1 MERINQ
7 KTTKQIKREN
17 KNWLLLVTVNDIETN
32 SLLSRLKPLEDY
44 SDILVAYSKNNTYF
58 IGRFGAYNVIHVQS
72 DMGAMNRDAV
82 MTTVDNAIKMW
93 NPRGII
99 MVGVAWGMNKGKQRI
114 GDVLISK
121 KILQYETAKISN
133 GSTIPRGAD
142 TEAGGV
148 LTNRFKSCM
157 DWEYLLED
165 GKVAKRYMGTV
176 LSGEKLLD
184 DKNYRDKLHSS
195 FPEAIGGEMEGAGLA
210 SVAMANNLYE
220 WIIVKGICDWGYD
233 KQSENKD
240 RYQKIAMESAI
251 SLCESVLCDDSVLE
265 EILKAENRKKNA
277 DNLML
282 RINAYKL
289 FFYRNSQK
297 ITIKELSKLSGIS
310 IGHISK
316 CEKINAEENEFSIRI
331 FRETT
336 VATIRSLEKA
346 LNLRKG
352 ELTADDDDLLAEKY
366 KNYYLKK
373 GYKLYEKVGISGLE
387 REYEEYLKGTNAKYK
402 VNNDNSLTLISH
414 GKKGSD
420 LYLSIDINL
429 VNEINTIIKEELVKA
444 KKHLNTQ
451 YLNDAFVIVGNP
463 KTSEVYS
470 LNGQR
475 YLNDNTF
482 TDISLNNINS
492 AFTMGSVVKGA
503 TISVGY
509 KYNLIEKGKKI
520 LDGCVKLKNK
530 TEKCSFK
537 ELGYLDDVSAL
548 KMSSNYYQFLI
559 AISLLGKKYTPN
571 MDLNASEKEF
581 NIYRDML
588 SSYGLGIITGIDLP
602 NEKPGLKGNIISD
615 DLLLNLAIGQYD
627 TYTPIELFNYINTLA
642 MKGKRISPSLV
653 NEIKNN
659 DFIIYKNKH
668 EVVDNVQIS
677 NDDFNQ
683 IHKGFY
689 EVMNNGTGLG
699 FMNKNLLPAGK
710 TGTSE
715 SFIDTDSD
723 GKIDTKTLTLTMAGF
738 FPYDDPK
745 ISLIVVCPNTSHNNG
760 KNKDYI
766 YYLTSKISRRIT
778 NIFNEQKN
786 SFN

>member
-1 MERINQ
+1 M
-7 KTTKQIKREN
+7 KKF
-17 KNWLLLVTVNDIETN
+17 LLLFKFTIIVFFIFISVYFIYNRK
-32 SLLSRLKPLEDY
+32 LLNRYYQERLIFKTKKLVSIDDGLRGNIYDKNGILLVGNKKVYNLTYHYNENE
-44 SDILVAYSKNNTYF
+44 DIL
-58 IGRFGAYNVIHVQS
+58 
-72 DMGAMNRDAV
+72 
-82 MTTVDNAIKMW
+82 
-93 NPRGII
+93 
-99 MVGVAWGMNKGKQRI
+99 
-114 GDVLISK
+114 
-121 KILQYETAKISN
+121 
-133 GSTIPRGAD
+133 
-142 TEAGGV
+142 
-148 LTNRFKSCM
+148 
-157 DWEYLLED
+157 
-165 GKVAKRYMGTV
+165 
-176 LSGEKLLD
+176 
-184 DKNYRDKLHSS
+184 
-195 FPEAIGGEMEGAGLA
+195 
-210 SVAMANNLYE
+210 
-220 WIIVKGICDWGYD
+220 
-233 KQSENKD
+233 
-240 RYQKIAMESAI
+240 
-251 SLCESVLCDDSVLE
+251 
-265 EILKAENRKKNA
+265 EILKFLYNNFNINKDEFLKKVNNSYKYEDIILK
-277 DNLML
+277 DNLDEKKISL
-282 RINAYKL
+282 VLNSGVKGL
-289 FFYRNSQK
+289 F
-297 ITIKELSKLSGIS
+297 IKE
-310 IGHISK
+310 
-316 CEKINAEENEFSIRI
+316 
-331 FRETT
+331 
-336 VATIRSLEKA
+336 SLERFYPYKDT
-346 LNLRKG
+346 LKNVLGSVGPIQK
-352 ELTADDDDLLAEKY
+352 EN

-559 AISLLGKKYTPN
+559 AISLLGKKYIPN

-715 SFIDTDSD
+715 SFIDTNND

-745 ISLIVVCPNTSHNNG
+745 VSLIVVCPNTSHNNG

>member
-1 MERINQ
+1 M
-7 KTTKQIKREN
+7 KKF
-17 KNWLLLVTVNDIETN
+17 LLLFKFTIIIFFIFISV
-32 SLLSRLKPLEDY
+32 
-44 SDILVAYSKNNTYF
+44 YF
-58 IGRFGAYNVIHVQS
+58 IYN
-72 DMGAMNRDAV
+72 R
-82 MTTVDNAIKMW
+82 
-93 NPRGII
+93 
-99 MVGVAWGMNKGKQRI
+99 
-114 GDVLISK
+114 
-121 KILQYETAKISN
+121 
-133 GSTIPRGAD
+133 
-142 TEAGGV
+142 
-148 LTNRFKSCM
+148 
-157 DWEYLLED
+157 
-165 GKVAKRYMGTV
+165 
-176 LSGEKLLD
+176 KLLNRYYQERLIFKTKKLVSID
-184 DKNYRDKLHSS
+184 DGLRGNIYDKNGILLVGNKKVYN
-195 FPEAIGGEMEGAGLA
+195 LA
-210 SVAMANNLYE
+210 YHYN
-220 WIIVKGICDWGYD
+220 
-233 KQSENKD
+233 ENED
-240 RYQKIAMESAI
+240 TF
-251 SLCESVLCDDSVLE
+251 
-265 EILKAENRKKNA
+265 EILKFLYNNFNINKDEFLKKVNNSYKYEDIILK
-277 DNLML
+277 DNLTENEVSL
-282 RINAYKL
+282 VLNSDVKGL
-289 FFYRNSQK
+289 F
-297 ITIKELSKLSGIS
+297 IKESFERFYPYKDTLKNVLGSVGFIQK
-310 IGHISK
+310 
-316 CEKINAEENEFSIRI
+316 EN
-331 FRETT
+331 
-336 VATIRSLEKA
+336 
-346 LNLRKG
+346 
-352 ELTADDDDLLAEKY
+352 

-715 SFIDTDSD
+715 SFIDTNND

>member
-1 MERINQ
+1 MKKFLLLYKFTVIIFFIFISIYFIYNRKMLNSYYQDRLVFKTQ
-7 KTTKQIKREN
+7 KIVSIDDGLRGNIYDKNGILLVGNKKVYNLAYHYNENEDTFEILEFIQNNFNISKDDFFKKVNNSYKYEDIILKDNLTEGEVSLVLNSDVKGLFIKESFDRFYPYKDTLKNVLGSVGPIQKEN
-17 KNWLLLVTVNDIETN
+17 K
-32 SLLSRLKPLEDY
+32 K
-44 SDILVAYSKNNTYF
+44 
-58 IGRFGAYNVIHVQS
+58 H
-72 DMGAMNRDAV
+72 
-82 MTTVDNAIKMW
+82 
-93 NPRGII
+93 
-99 MVGVAWGMNKGKQRI
+99 
-114 GDVLISK
+114 
-121 KILQYETAKISN
+121 
-133 GSTIPRGAD
+133 
-142 TEAGGV
+142 
-148 LTNRFKSCM
+148 
-157 DWEYLLED
+157 YL
-165 GKVAKRYMGTV
+165 R
-176 LSGEKLLD
+176 
-184 DKNYRDKLHSS
+184 
-195 FPEAIGGEMEGAGLA
+195 
-210 SVAMANNLYE
+210 
-220 WIIVKGICDWGYD
+220 
-233 KQSENKD
+233 
-240 RYQKIAMESAI
+240 
-251 SLCESVLCDDSVLE
+251 
-265 EILKAENRKKNA
+265 
-277 DNLML
+277 
-282 RINAYKL
+282 
-289 FFYRNSQK
+289 
-297 ITIKELSKLSGIS
+297 
-310 IGHISK
+310 
-316 CEKINAEENEFSIRI
+316 
-331 FRETT
+331 
-336 VATIRSLEKA
+336 
-346 LNLRKG
+346 
-352 ELTADDDDLLAEKY
+352 
-366 KNYYLKK
+366 K

-387 REYEEYLKGTNAKYK
+387 KEYEEYLKGTNAKYK
-402 VNNDNSLTLISH
+402 VNNDNSLTLVSE
-414 GKKGSD
+414 GKKGSN

-429 VNEINTIIKEELVKA
+429 VNEINKIIKEELVKA

-451 YLNDAFVIVGNP
+451 YLNDTFVIVGNP

-475 YLNDNTF
+475 YLNDETF

-537 ELGYLDDVSAL
+537 KLGYLDDVSAL

-571 MDLNASEKEF
+571 MDLNATEKEF

-627 TYTPIELFNYINTLA
+627 TDTPIELFNYINTLA
-642 MKGKRISPSLV
+642 IKGKRISPSLV
-653 NEIKNN
+653 HEIKNN

-668 EVVDNVQIS
+668 EVVDNVKIS

-699 FMNKNLLPAGK
+699 FMNRKLFPAGK

-715 SFIDTDSD
+715 SFIDTNND

-778 NIFNEQKN
+778 GIFNEQ
-786 SFN
+786 

>member
-1 MERINQ
+1 MKKFLLLYKFTVIIFFIFISIYFIYNRKMLNSYYQDRLVFKTQ
-7 KTTKQIKREN
+7 KIVSIDDGLRGNIYDKNGILLVGNKKVYNLAYHYNENEDILEILEFIQNNFNISEDDFFKKVNNSYKYEDIILKNNLTENEVSLVLNSDVKGLFIKESFDRFYPYNDTLKNVLGSVGPIQKEN
-17 KNWLLLVTVNDIETN
+17 K
-32 SLLSRLKPLEDY
+32 K
-44 SDILVAYSKNNTYF
+44 
-58 IGRFGAYNVIHVQS
+58 H
-72 DMGAMNRDAV
+72 
-82 MTTVDNAIKMW
+82 
-93 NPRGII
+93 
-99 MVGVAWGMNKGKQRI
+99 
-114 GDVLISK
+114 
-121 KILQYETAKISN
+121 
-133 GSTIPRGAD
+133 
-142 TEAGGV
+142 
-148 LTNRFKSCM
+148 
-157 DWEYLLED
+157 
-165 GKVAKRYMGTV
+165 
-176 LSGEKLLD
+176 
-184 DKNYRDKLHSS
+184 
-195 FPEAIGGEMEGAGLA
+195 
-210 SVAMANNLYE
+210 
-220 WIIVKGICDWGYD
+220 
-233 KQSENKD
+233 
-240 RYQKIAMESAI
+240 
-251 SLCESVLCDDSVLE
+251 
-265 EILKAENRKKNA
+265 
-277 DNLML
+277 
-282 RINAYKL
+282 
-289 FFYRNSQK
+289 
-297 ITIKELSKLSGIS
+297 
-310 IGHISK
+310 
-316 CEKINAEENEFSIRI
+316 
-331 FRETT
+331 
-336 VATIRSLEKA
+336 
-346 LNLRKG
+346 
-352 ELTADDDDLLAEKY
+352 
-366 KNYYLKK
+366 YLKK

-387 REYEEYLKGTNAKYK
+387 KEYEEYLKGTNAKYK
-402 VNNDNSLTLISH
+402 VNNDNSLTLVSE

-429 VNEINTIIKEELVKA
+429 VNEINKIIKEELVKA

-451 YLNDAFVIVGNP
+451 YLNDTYVIVGNP

-475 YLNDNTF
+475 YLNDETF

-537 ELGYLDDVSAL
+537 KLGYLDDVSAL

-559 AISLLGKKYTPN
+559 AISLLGKKYSPN
-571 MDLNASEKEF
+571 MDLNATEKEF

-699 FMNKNLLPAGK
+699 FMNRKLSPAGK

-715 SFIDTDSD
+715 SFIDTNND

-745 ISLIVVCPNTSHNNG
+745 VSLIVVCPNTSHNNG

>member
-1 MERINQ
+1 M
-7 KTTKQIKREN
+7 KKF
-17 KNWLLLVTVNDIETN
+17 LLLFKFTIIIFFIFISVYFIYNRKMLNSYYQDRLVFKTQKIVSIDDGLRGNIYDKNGILLVGNKKVYNLTYHYNENEDTFEILEFIQNNFNISEDDFFKKVNNSYKYEDI
-32 SLLSRLKPLEDY
+32 
-44 SDILVAYSKNNTYF
+44 ILKNNLTE
-58 IGRFGAYNVIHVQS
+58 NEVSLVLNS
-72 DMGAMNRDAV
+72 D
-82 MTTVDNAIKMW
+82 
-93 NPRGII
+93 
-99 MVGVAWGMNKGKQRI
+99 
-114 GDVLISK
+114 
-121 KILQYETAKISN
+121 
-133 GSTIPRGAD
+133 
-142 TEAGGV
+142 
-148 LTNRFKSCM
+148 
-157 DWEYLLED
+157 
-165 GKVAKRYMGTV
+165 
-176 LSGEKLLD
+176 
-184 DKNYRDKLHSS
+184 
-195 FPEAIGGEMEGAGLA
+195 
-210 SVAMANNLYE
+210 
-220 WIIVKGICDWGYD
+220 VKG
-233 KQSENKD
+233 
-240 RYQKIAMESAI
+240 
-251 SLCESVLCDDSVLE
+251 
-265 EILKAENRKKNA
+265 
-277 DNLML
+277 
-282 RINAYKL
+282 L
-289 FFYRNSQK
+289 F
-297 ITIKELSKLSGIS
+297 IKESFERFYPYKDTLKNVLGSV
-310 IGHISK
+310 GHIQK
-316 CEKINAEENEFSIRI
+316 EN
-331 FRETT
+331 
-336 VATIRSLEKA
+336 
-346 LNLRKG
+346 
-352 ELTADDDDLLAEKY
+352 

-559 AISLLGKKYTPN
+559 AISLLGKKYIPN

-659 DFIIYKNKH
+659 NFIIYKNKH

-715 SFIDTDSD
+715 SFIDTDND

>member
-1 MERINQ
+1 M
-7 KTTKQIKREN
+7 KKF
-17 KNWLLLVTVNDIETN
+17 LLLFKFTIIIFFIFISV
-32 SLLSRLKPLEDY
+32 
-44 SDILVAYSKNNTYF
+44 YF
-58 IGRFGAYNVIHVQS
+58 IYN
-72 DMGAMNRDAV
+72 R
-82 MTTVDNAIKMW
+82 KML
-93 NPRGII
+93 NSYYQDRLVFKTQKIVSIDDGLRGNI
-99 MVGVAWGMNKGKQRI
+99 
-114 GDVLISK
+114 
-121 KILQYETAKISN
+121 Y
-133 GSTIPRGAD
+133 
-142 TEAGGV
+142 
-148 LTNRFKSCM
+148 
-157 DWEYLLED
+157 
-165 GKVAKRYMGTV
+165 
-176 LSGEKLLD
+176 
-184 DKNYRDKLHSS
+184 DKNGILLVGNKKVYN
-195 FPEAIGGEMEGAGLA
+195 LA
-210 SVAMANNLYE
+210 YHYNENEDTFEILEFIQNNFNISEDDFFKKVNNSYKYE
-220 WIIVKGICDWGYD
+220 DIILKDNLTENEVSLVLNSDVKG
-233 KQSENKD
+233 
-240 RYQKIAMESAI
+240 
-251 SLCESVLCDDSVLE
+251 
-265 EILKAENRKKNA
+265 
-277 DNLML
+277 
-282 RINAYKL
+282 L
-289 FFYRNSQK
+289 F
-297 ITIKELSKLSGIS
+297 IKESFERFYPYKDTLKNVLGSVGFIQK
-310 IGHISK
+310 
-316 CEKINAEENEFSIRI
+316 EN
-331 FRETT
+331 
-336 VATIRSLEKA
+336 
-346 LNLRKG
+346 
-352 ELTADDDDLLAEKY
+352 

-715 SFIDTDSD
+715 SFIDTDND

>member
-1 MERINQ
+1 M
-7 KTTKQIKREN
+7 KKF
-17 KNWLLLVTVNDIETN
+17 LLLFKFTVIIFFIFI
-32 SLLSRLKPLEDY
+32 S
-44 SDILVAYSKNNTYF
+44 VYF
-58 IGRFGAYNVIHVQS
+58 IYN
-72 DMGAMNRDAV
+72 R
-82 MTTVDNAIKMW
+82 KML
-93 NPRGII
+93 NSYYQDRLVFKTQKIVSMDDCLRGNI
-99 MVGVAWGMNKGKQRI
+99 
-114 GDVLISK
+114 
-121 KILQYETAKISN
+121 Y
-133 GSTIPRGAD
+133 
-142 TEAGGV
+142 
-148 LTNRFKSCM
+148 
-157 DWEYLLED
+157 
-165 GKVAKRYMGTV
+165 
-176 LSGEKLLD
+176 
-184 DKNYRDKLHSS
+184 DKNGILLVGNKKVYN
-195 FPEAIGGEMEGAGLA
+195 LA
-210 SVAMANNLYE
+210 YHYN
-220 WIIVKGICDWGYD
+220 
-233 KQSENKD
+233 ENED
-240 RYQKIAMESAI
+240 TF
-251 SLCESVLCDDSVLE
+251 
-265 EILKAENRKKNA
+265 EILKFIQNNFNINEDDFFKKVNNSYKYE
-277 DNLML
+277 DIFLKNNLTEGEVSL
-282 RINAYKL
+282 VLNSDVKGL
-289 FFYRNSQK
+289 F
-297 ITIKELSKLSGIS
+297 IKESFERFYPYNDTLKNVLGSVGPIQK
-310 IGHISK
+310 
-316 CEKINAEENEFSIRI
+316 EN
-331 FRETT
+331 
-336 VATIRSLEKA
+336 K
-346 LNLRKG
+346 K
-352 ELTADDDDLLAEKY
+352 
-366 KNYYLKK
+366 YYLKK

-387 REYEEYLKGTNAKYK
+387 KEYEEYLKGTNAKYK
-402 VNNDNSLTLISH
+402 VNNDNSLTLVSE

-444 KKHLNTQ
+444 KKHLNTE
-451 YLNDAFVIVGNP
+451 YLNDTYVIVGNP
-463 KTSEVYS
+463 KTSEIYS

-475 YLNDNTF
+475 YLNDETF

-559 AISLLGKKYTPN
+559 AISLLGKRYTPN

-588 SSYGLGIITGIDLP
+588 SSYGLGVITGIDLP
-602 NEKPGLKGNIISD
+602 NERPGLKGNIISD

-642 MKGKRISPSLV
+642 MKGSRISPSLV
-653 NEIKNN
+653 STIKNN
-659 DFIIYKNKH
+659 GVIIYKNNY
-668 EVVDNVQIS
+668 EVVDNVQIT

-699 FMNKNLLPAGK
+699 FMNRNLSPAGK

-715 SFIDTDSD
+715 SFIDTNND

-745 ISLIVVCPNTSHNNG
+745 VSLIVVCPNTSHNNG

-766 YYLTSKISRRIT
+766 YYLTSRISRRIT
-778 NIFNEQKN
+778 GIFNEHYEN
-786 SFN
+786 L

>member
-1 MERINQ
+1 M
-7 KTTKQIKREN
+7 KKF
-17 KNWLLLVTVNDIETN
+17 LLLFKFAIIIFFIFISVYFIYNRK
-32 SLLSRLKPLEDY
+32 LLNRYYQERLIFKTKKLVSIDDGLRGNIYDKNGILLVGNKKVYNLTYHYNENE
-44 SDILVAYSKNNTYF
+44 DIL
-58 IGRFGAYNVIHVQS
+58 
-72 DMGAMNRDAV
+72 
-82 MTTVDNAIKMW
+82 
-93 NPRGII
+93 
-99 MVGVAWGMNKGKQRI
+99 
-114 GDVLISK
+114 
-121 KILQYETAKISN
+121 
-133 GSTIPRGAD
+133 
-142 TEAGGV
+142 
-148 LTNRFKSCM
+148 
-157 DWEYLLED
+157 
-165 GKVAKRYMGTV
+165 
-176 LSGEKLLD
+176 
-184 DKNYRDKLHSS
+184 
-195 FPEAIGGEMEGAGLA
+195 
-210 SVAMANNLYE
+210 
-220 WIIVKGICDWGYD
+220 
-233 KQSENKD
+233 
-240 RYQKIAMESAI
+240 
-251 SLCESVLCDDSVLE
+251 
-265 EILKAENRKKNA
+265 EILKFLYNNFNINKDEFLKKVNNSYKYEDIILK
-277 DNLML
+277 DNLTEGEVSL
-282 RINAYKL
+282 VLNSDVKGL
-289 FFYRNSQK
+289 F
-297 ITIKELSKLSGIS
+297 IKESFERFYPYKDTLKNVLGSVGFIQK
-310 IGHISK
+310 
-316 CEKINAEENEFSIRI
+316 EN
-331 FRETT
+331 
-336 VATIRSLEKA
+336 
-346 LNLRKG
+346 
-352 ELTADDDDLLAEKY
+352 

-786 SFN
+786 SSN

>member
-1 MERINQ
+1 MKKFLLLYKFTVIIFFIFISIYFIYNRKMLNSYYQDRLVFKTQKIVSIDDGLRGNIYDKNGILLVGNKKVYNLAYHYNENEDTFEILEFIQNNFNISEDDFLKKVNNSYKYEDIILKNNLTEGEVSLVLNSDVKGLFIKERFDRFYPYNDTLKNVLGSVGPIQ
-7 KTTKQIKREN
+7 KEN
-17 KNWLLLVTVNDIETN
+17 K
-32 SLLSRLKPLEDY
+32 K
-44 SDILVAYSKNNTYF
+44 
-58 IGRFGAYNVIHVQS
+58 H
-72 DMGAMNRDAV
+72 
-82 MTTVDNAIKMW
+82 
-93 NPRGII
+93 
-99 MVGVAWGMNKGKQRI
+99 
-114 GDVLISK
+114 
-121 KILQYETAKISN
+121 
-133 GSTIPRGAD
+133 
-142 TEAGGV
+142 
-148 LTNRFKSCM
+148 
-157 DWEYLLED
+157 
-165 GKVAKRYMGTV
+165 
-176 LSGEKLLD
+176 
-184 DKNYRDKLHSS
+184 
-195 FPEAIGGEMEGAGLA
+195 
-210 SVAMANNLYE
+210 
-220 WIIVKGICDWGYD
+220 
-233 KQSENKD
+233 
-240 RYQKIAMESAI
+240 
-251 SLCESVLCDDSVLE
+251 
-265 EILKAENRKKNA
+265 
-277 DNLML
+277 
-282 RINAYKL
+282 
-289 FFYRNSQK
+289 
-297 ITIKELSKLSGIS
+297 
-310 IGHISK
+310 
-316 CEKINAEENEFSIRI
+316 
-331 FRETT
+331 
-336 VATIRSLEKA
+336 
-346 LNLRKG
+346 
-352 ELTADDDDLLAEKY
+352 
-366 KNYYLKK
+366 YLKK

-387 REYEEYLKGTNAKYK
+387 REYEEYLKGINAKYK
-402 VNNDNSLTLISH
+402 VNNDNSLTLVSE

-429 VNEINTIIKEELVKA
+429 VNEINKIIKEELVKA

-451 YLNDAFVIVGNP
+451 YLNDTYVIVGNP

-475 YLNDNTF
+475 YLNDETF

-537 ELGYLDDVSAL
+537 KLGYLDDVSAL

-659 DFIIYKNKH
+659 DFLIYKNKH

-699 FMNKNLLPAGK
+699 FMNRKLSPAGK

-715 SFIDTDSD
+715 SFIDTNND

-745 ISLIVVCPNTSHNNG
+745 VSLIVICPNTSHNNG

>member
-1 MERINQ
+1 M
-7 KTTKQIKREN
+7 KKF
-17 KNWLLLVTVNDIETN
+17 LLLFKFTIIIFFIFISVYFIYNRK
-32 SLLSRLKPLEDY
+32 LLNRYYQERLIFKTKKLVSIDDGLRGNIYDKNGILLVGNKKVYNLTYHYNENE
-44 SDILVAYSKNNTYF
+44 DIL
-58 IGRFGAYNVIHVQS
+58 
-72 DMGAMNRDAV
+72 
-82 MTTVDNAIKMW
+82 
-93 NPRGII
+93 
-99 MVGVAWGMNKGKQRI
+99 
-114 GDVLISK
+114 
-121 KILQYETAKISN
+121 
-133 GSTIPRGAD
+133 
-142 TEAGGV
+142 
-148 LTNRFKSCM
+148 
-157 DWEYLLED
+157 
-165 GKVAKRYMGTV
+165 
-176 LSGEKLLD
+176 
-184 DKNYRDKLHSS
+184 
-195 FPEAIGGEMEGAGLA
+195 
-210 SVAMANNLYE
+210 
-220 WIIVKGICDWGYD
+220 
-233 KQSENKD
+233 
-240 RYQKIAMESAI
+240 
-251 SLCESVLCDDSVLE
+251 
-265 EILKAENRKKNA
+265 EILKFLYNNFNINKDEFLKKVNNSYKYEDIILKNNLTENEVSLVLNSDVKG
-277 DNLML
+277 
-282 RINAYKL
+282 L
-289 FFYRNSQK
+289 F
-297 ITIKELSKLSGIS
+297 IKESFERFYPYKDTLKNVLGSVGFIQK
-310 IGHISK
+310 
-316 CEKINAEENEFSIRI
+316 EN
-331 FRETT
+331 
-336 VATIRSLEKA
+336 
-346 LNLRKG
+346 
-352 ELTADDDDLLAEKY
+352 

-559 AISLLGKKYTPN
+559 AISLLGKKYIPN

-715 SFIDTDSD
+715 SFIDTDND

>member
-1 MERINQ
+1 M
-7 KTTKQIKREN
+7 KKF
-17 KNWLLLVTVNDIETN
+17 LLLFKFTIIIFFIFISV
-32 SLLSRLKPLEDY
+32 
-44 SDILVAYSKNNTYF
+44 YF
-58 IGRFGAYNVIHVQS
+58 IYN
-72 DMGAMNRDAV
+72 R
-82 MTTVDNAIKMW
+82 
-93 NPRGII
+93 
-99 MVGVAWGMNKGKQRI
+99 
-114 GDVLISK
+114 
-121 KILQYETAKISN
+121 
-133 GSTIPRGAD
+133 
-142 TEAGGV
+142 
-148 LTNRFKSCM
+148 
-157 DWEYLLED
+157 
-165 GKVAKRYMGTV
+165 
-176 LSGEKLLD
+176 KLLNRYYQERLIFKTKKLVSID
-184 DKNYRDKLHSS
+184 DGLRGNIYDKNGILLVGNKKVYN
-195 FPEAIGGEMEGAGLA
+195 LA
-210 SVAMANNLYE
+210 YHYN
-220 WIIVKGICDWGYD
+220 
-233 KQSENKD
+233 ENED
-240 RYQKIAMESAI
+240 TF
-251 SLCESVLCDDSVLE
+251 
-265 EILKAENRKKNA
+265 EILKFLYNNFNINKDEFLKKVNNSYKYEDIILKNNLTENEVSLVLNSDVKG
-277 DNLML
+277 
-282 RINAYKL
+282 L
-289 FFYRNSQK
+289 F
-297 ITIKELSKLSGIS
+297 IKESFERFYPYKDTLKNVLGSVGFIQK
-310 IGHISK
+310 
-316 CEKINAEENEFSIRI
+316 EN
-331 FRETT
+331 
-336 VATIRSLEKA
+336 
-346 LNLRKG
+346 
-352 ELTADDDDLLAEKY
+352 

-559 AISLLGKKYTPN
+559 AISLLGKKYIPN

-659 DFIIYKNKH
+659 DFIIFKNKH

>member
-1 MERINQ
+1 MKKFLLLYKFTVIIFFIFISIYFIYNRKMLNSYYQDRLVFKTQ
-7 KTTKQIKREN
+7 KTVSIDDGLRGN
-17 KNWLLLVTVNDIETN
+17 IYDKNGILLVGNKKVYNLAYHYNEN
-32 SLLSRLKPLEDY
+32 E
-44 SDILVAYSKNNTYF
+44 DIL
-58 IGRFGAYNVIHVQS
+58 
-72 DMGAMNRDAV
+72 
-82 MTTVDNAIKMW
+82 
-93 NPRGII
+93 
-99 MVGVAWGMNKGKQRI
+99 
-114 GDVLISK
+114 
-121 KILQYETAKISN
+121 
-133 GSTIPRGAD
+133 
-142 TEAGGV
+142 
-148 LTNRFKSCM
+148 
-157 DWEYLLED
+157 
-165 GKVAKRYMGTV
+165 
-176 LSGEKLLD
+176 
-184 DKNYRDKLHSS
+184 
-195 FPEAIGGEMEGAGLA
+195 
-210 SVAMANNLYE
+210 
-220 WIIVKGICDWGYD
+220 
-233 KQSENKD
+233 
-240 RYQKIAMESAI
+240 
-251 SLCESVLCDDSVLE
+251 
-265 EILKAENRKKNA
+265 EILKFLYNNFNISEDVFLKKVNNSYKYEDIILKNNLTENEVSLVLNSDVKG
-277 DNLML
+277 
-282 RINAYKL
+282 L
-289 FFYRNSQK
+289 F
-297 ITIKELSKLSGIS
+297 IKESFDRFYPYNDTLKNVLGSVGPIQK
-310 IGHISK
+310 
-316 CEKINAEENEFSIRI
+316 EN
-331 FRETT
+331 
-336 VATIRSLEKA
+336 K
-346 LNLRKG
+346 KH
-352 ELTADDDDLLAEKY
+352 
-366 KNYYLKK
+366 YLKK

-387 REYEEYLKGTNAKYK
+387 KEYEEYLKGTNAKYK
-402 VNNDNSLTLISH
+402 VNNDNSLTLVSE
-414 GKKGSD
+414 GKKGSN

-429 VNEINTIIKEELVKA
+429 VNEINKIIKEELVKA

-451 YLNDAFVIVGNP
+451 YLNDTFVIVGNP

-475 YLNDNTF
+475 YLNDETF

-537 ELGYLDDVSAL
+537 KLGYLDDVSAL

-571 MDLNASEKEF
+571 MDLNATEKEF

-653 NEIKNN
+653 DEIKNN

-668 EVVDNVQIS
+668 EIVDNVQIS

-715 SFIDTDSD
+715 SFIDTDND

>member
-1 MERINQ
+1 MKKFLLLYKFTVIIFFIFISIYFIYNRKMLNSYYQDRLVFKTQ
-7 KTTKQIKREN
+7 KIVSIDDGLRGNIYDKNGILLVGNKKVYNLAYHYNENEDILEILEFIQNNFNISKDDFFKKVNNSYKYEDIILKNNLTENEVSLVLNSDVKGLFIKESFDRFYPYKDTLKNVLGSVGPIQKEN
-17 KNWLLLVTVNDIETN
+17 K
-32 SLLSRLKPLEDY
+32 K
-44 SDILVAYSKNNTYF
+44 
-58 IGRFGAYNVIHVQS
+58 H
-72 DMGAMNRDAV
+72 
-82 MTTVDNAIKMW
+82 
-93 NPRGII
+93 
-99 MVGVAWGMNKGKQRI
+99 
-114 GDVLISK
+114 
-121 KILQYETAKISN
+121 
-133 GSTIPRGAD
+133 
-142 TEAGGV
+142 
-148 LTNRFKSCM
+148 
-157 DWEYLLED
+157 
-165 GKVAKRYMGTV
+165 
-176 LSGEKLLD
+176 
-184 DKNYRDKLHSS
+184 
-195 FPEAIGGEMEGAGLA
+195 
-210 SVAMANNLYE
+210 
-220 WIIVKGICDWGYD
+220 
-233 KQSENKD
+233 
-240 RYQKIAMESAI
+240 
-251 SLCESVLCDDSVLE
+251 
-265 EILKAENRKKNA
+265 
-277 DNLML
+277 
-282 RINAYKL
+282 
-289 FFYRNSQK
+289 
-297 ITIKELSKLSGIS
+297 
-310 IGHISK
+310 
-316 CEKINAEENEFSIRI
+316 
-331 FRETT
+331 
-336 VATIRSLEKA
+336 
-346 LNLRKG
+346 
-352 ELTADDDDLLAEKY
+352 
-366 KNYYLKK
+366 YLKK

-387 REYEEYLKGTNAKYK
+387 KEYEEYLKGTNAKYK
-402 VNNDNSLTLISH
+402 VNNDNSLTLVSE
-414 GKKGSD
+414 GKKGSN

-429 VNEINTIIKEELVKA
+429 VNEINKIIKEELVKA

-451 YLNDAFVIVGNP
+451 YLNDTYVIVGNP

-475 YLNDNTF
+475 YLNDETF

-537 ELGYLDDVSAL
+537 KLGYLDDVSAL

-559 AISLLGKKYTPN
+559 AISLLGKKYSPN
-571 MDLNASEKEF
+571 MDLNATEKEF

-659 DFIIYKNKH
+659 DFLIYKNKH

-699 FMNKNLLPAGK
+699 FMNRKLSPAGK

-715 SFIDTDSD
+715 SFIDTNND

-745 ISLIVVCPNTSHNNG
+745 VSLIVICPNTSHNNG

>member
-1 MERINQ
+1 M
-7 KTTKQIKREN
+7 KKF
-17 KNWLLLVTVNDIETN
+17 LLLFKFTIIIFFIFISVYFIYNRKMLN
-32 SLLSRLKPLEDY
+32 SYYQDRLVFKTQKIVSIDDGLRGNIYDKNGILLVGNKKVYNLTYHYNENE
-44 SDILVAYSKNNTYF
+44 DIL
-58 IGRFGAYNVIHVQS
+58 
-72 DMGAMNRDAV
+72 
-82 MTTVDNAIKMW
+82 
-93 NPRGII
+93 
-99 MVGVAWGMNKGKQRI
+99 
-114 GDVLISK
+114 
-121 KILQYETAKISN
+121 
-133 GSTIPRGAD
+133 
-142 TEAGGV
+142 
-148 LTNRFKSCM
+148 
-157 DWEYLLED
+157 
-165 GKVAKRYMGTV
+165 
-176 LSGEKLLD
+176 
-184 DKNYRDKLHSS
+184 
-195 FPEAIGGEMEGAGLA
+195 
-210 SVAMANNLYE
+210 
-220 WIIVKGICDWGYD
+220 
-233 KQSENKD
+233 
-240 RYQKIAMESAI
+240 
-251 SLCESVLCDDSVLE
+251 
-265 EILKAENRKKNA
+265 EILKFLYNNFNINKDEFLKKVNNSYKYEDIILK
-277 DNLML
+277 DNLTENEVSL
-282 RINAYKL
+282 VLNSDVKGL
-289 FFYRNSQK
+289 F
-297 ITIKELSKLSGIS
+297 IKESFERFYPYKDTLKNVLGSVGFIQK
-310 IGHISK
+310 
-316 CEKINAEENEFSIRI
+316 EN
-331 FRETT
+331 
-336 VATIRSLEKA
+336 
-346 LNLRKG
+346 
-352 ELTADDDDLLAEKY
+352 

-559 AISLLGKKYTPN
+559 AISLLGKKYIPN

-659 DFIIYKNKH
+659 DFIIFKNKH

>member
-1 MERINQ
+1 M
-7 KTTKQIKREN
+7 KKF
-17 KNWLLLVTVNDIETN
+17 LLLFKFTVIIFFIFI
-32 SLLSRLKPLEDY
+32 S
-44 SDILVAYSKNNTYF
+44 VYF
-58 IGRFGAYNVIHVQS
+58 IYN
-72 DMGAMNRDAV
+72 R
-82 MTTVDNAIKMW
+82 KML
-93 NPRGII
+93 NSYYQDRL
-99 MVGVAWGMNKGKQRI
+99 VFKTQRI
-114 GDVLISK
+114 V
-121 KILQYETAKISN
+121 
-133 GSTIPRGAD
+133 STDDGLRG
-142 TEAGGV
+142 
-148 LTNRFKSCM
+148 NI
-157 DWEYLLED
+157 Y
-165 GKVAKRYMGTV
+165 
-176 LSGEKLLD
+176 
-184 DKNYRDKLHSS
+184 DKNGILLVGNKKVYN
-195 FPEAIGGEMEGAGLA
+195 LA
-210 SVAMANNLYE
+210 YHYN
-220 WIIVKGICDWGYD
+220 
-233 KQSENKD
+233 ENED
-240 RYQKIAMESAI
+240 TF
-251 SLCESVLCDDSVLE
+251 
-265 EILKAENRKKNA
+265 EILKFIQNNFNINEDDFLKKVNNSYKYE
-277 DNLML
+277 DIFLKNNLTEGEVSL
-282 RINAYKL
+282 VLNSDVKGL
-289 FFYRNSQK
+289 F
-297 ITIKELSKLSGIS
+297 IKESFERFYPYNDTLKNVLGSV
-310 IGHISK
+310 GHIQK
-316 CEKINAEENEFSIRI
+316 EN
-331 FRETT
+331 
-336 VATIRSLEKA
+336 K
-346 LNLRKG
+346 K
-352 ELTADDDDLLAEKY
+352 
-366 KNYYLKK
+366 YYLKK

-387 REYEEYLKGTNAKYK
+387 KEYEEYLKGTNAKYK
-402 VNNDNSLTLISH
+402 VNNDNSLTLVSE

-444 KKHLNTQ
+444 KKHLNTE
-451 YLNDAFVIVGNP
+451 YLNDTYVIVGNP
-463 KTSEVYS
+463 KTSEIYS

-475 YLNDNTF
+475 YLNDETF

-559 AISLLGKKYTPN
+559 AISLLGKRYTPN
-571 MDLNASEKEF
+571 MDLNATEKEF

-588 SSYGLGIITGIDLP
+588 SSYGLGVITGIDLP
-602 NEKPGLKGNIISD
+602 NERPGLKGNIISD
-615 DLLLNLAIGQYD
+615 DLLLNLSIGQYD

-642 MKGKRISPSLV
+642 MKGSRISPSLV
-653 NEIKNN
+653 STIKNN
-659 DFIIYKNKH
+659 GVIIYKNSY
-668 EVVDNVQIS
+668 EVVDNVQIT

-699 FMNKNLLPAGK
+699 FMNRNLSPAGK

-715 SFIDTDSD
+715 SFIDTNND

-745 ISLIVVCPNTSHNNG
+745 VSLIVVCPNTSHNNG

>member
-1 MERINQ
+1 M
-7 KTTKQIKREN
+7 KKF
-17 KNWLLLVTVNDIETN
+17 LLLIKFTVIIFFIFI
-32 SLLSRLKPLEDY
+32 S
-44 SDILVAYSKNNTYF
+44 VYF
-58 IGRFGAYNVIHVQS
+58 IYNRKMLNSYYQDRLVFKTKKLVSIDDGLRGNIYDKNGILLVGNKKVYNLAYHYNENEDTFEILEFIQ
-72 DMGAMNRDAV
+72 N
-82 MTTVDNAIKMW
+82 NF
-93 NPRGII
+93 N
-99 MVGVAWGMNKGKQRI
+99 
-114 GDVLISK
+114 ISK
-121 KILQYETAKISN
+121 GDFFKKVNNSYKYEDIILKDNLDEKEISL
-133 GSTIPRGAD
+133 
-142 TEAGGV
+142 V
-148 LTNRFKSCM
+148 LNS
-157 DWEYLLED
+157 D
-165 GKVAKRYMGTV
+165 
-176 LSGEKLLD
+176 
-184 DKNYRDKLHSS
+184 
-195 FPEAIGGEMEGAGLA
+195 
-210 SVAMANNLYE
+210 
-220 WIIVKGICDWGYD
+220 VKG
-233 KQSENKD
+233 
-240 RYQKIAMESAI
+240 
-251 SLCESVLCDDSVLE
+251 
-265 EILKAENRKKNA
+265 
-277 DNLML
+277 
-282 RINAYKL
+282 L
-289 FFYRNSQK
+289 F
-297 ITIKELSKLSGIS
+297 IKESFDRFYPYKDTLKNVLGSVGPIQK
-310 IGHISK
+310 
-316 CEKINAEENEFSIRI
+316 EN
-331 FRETT
+331 
-336 VATIRSLEKA
+336 
-346 LNLRKG
+346 
-352 ELTADDDDLLAEKY
+352 

-387 REYEEYLKGTNAKYK
+387 KEYEEYLNGTNAKYK
-402 VNNDNSLTLISH
+402 VNNDNSLTLVSE

-451 YLNDAFVIVGNP
+451 YLNDTYVIVGNP

-475 YLNDNTF
+475 YLNDETF

-537 ELGYLDDVSAL
+537 KLGYLDDVSAL

-559 AISLLGKKYTPN
+559 AISLFGKKYTPN
-571 MDLNASEKEF
+571 MDLNATEKEF
-581 NIYRDML
+581 NIYRDVL
-588 SSYGLGIITGIDLP
+588 SSYGLGVITGIDLP

-677 NDDFNQ
+677 NEDFNQ
-683 IHKGFY
+683 IHRGFY

-699 FMNKNLLPAGK
+699 FMNRNLLPAGK

-715 SFIDTDSD
+715 SFIDTNND

>member
-1 MERINQ
+1 M
-7 KTTKQIKREN
+7 KKF
-17 KNWLLLVTVNDIETN
+17 LLLFKFTIIIFFIFISV
-32 SLLSRLKPLEDY
+32 
-44 SDILVAYSKNNTYF
+44 YF
-58 IGRFGAYNVIHVQS
+58 IYNRKLL
-72 DMGAMNRDAV
+72 NRYYQERLIFKTKKLVSID
-82 MTTVDNAIKMW
+82 DGL
-93 NPRGII
+93 RGNIYDKNGI
-99 MVGVAWGMNKGKQRI
+99 LLVGNKKVYNLTYHYNENE
-114 GDVLISK
+114 DVL
-121 KILQYETAKISN
+121 
-133 GSTIPRGAD
+133 
-142 TEAGGV
+142 
-148 LTNRFKSCM
+148 
-157 DWEYLLED
+157 
-165 GKVAKRYMGTV
+165 
-176 LSGEKLLD
+176 
-184 DKNYRDKLHSS
+184 
-195 FPEAIGGEMEGAGLA
+195 
-210 SVAMANNLYE
+210 
-220 WIIVKGICDWGYD
+220 
-233 KQSENKD
+233 
-240 RYQKIAMESAI
+240 
-251 SLCESVLCDDSVLE
+251 
-265 EILKAENRKKNA
+265 EILKFLYNNFNINKDEFLKKVNNSYKYEDIILK
-277 DNLML
+277 DNLTENEVSL
-282 RINAYKL
+282 VLNSDVKGL
-289 FFYRNSQK
+289 F
-297 ITIKELSKLSGIS
+297 IKESFERFYPYKDTLKNVLGSVGFIQK
-310 IGHISK
+310 
-316 CEKINAEENEFSIRI
+316 EN
-331 FRETT
+331 
-336 VATIRSLEKA
+336 
-346 LNLRKG
+346 
-352 ELTADDDDLLAEKY
+352 

-559 AISLLGKKYTPN
+559 AISLLGKKYIPN

>member
-1 MERINQ
+1 M
-7 KTTKQIKREN
+7 KKF
-17 KNWLLLVTVNDIETN
+17 LLLFKFTVIIFFIFISVYFIYNRKMLN
-32 SLLSRLKPLEDY
+32 SYYQDRLIFKTKKLVSIDDGLRGNIYDKNGTLLVGNKKIYNLAYHYNENEDTPAILKF
-44 SDILVAYSKNNTYF
+44 IKNNFNINEDDFYKKVNNS
-58 IGRFGAYNVIHVQS
+58 YKYE
-72 DMGAMNRDAV
+72 D
-82 MTTVDNAIKMW
+82 
-93 NPRGII
+93 II
-99 MVGVAWGMNKGKQRI
+99 LK
-114 GDVLISK
+114 
-121 KILQYETAKISN
+121 
-133 GSTIPRGAD
+133 
-142 TEAGGV
+142 
-148 LTNRFKSCM
+148 
-157 DWEYLLED
+157 
-165 GKVAKRYMGTV
+165 
-176 LSGEKLLD
+176 
-184 DKNYRDKLHSS
+184 
-195 FPEAIGGEMEGAGLA
+195 
-210 SVAMANNLYE
+210 NNLNE
-220 WIIVKGICDWGYD
+220 EEISLVLNSDVKGIFINESFERYYPYNDTLKNVLGSVGHIQ
-233 KQSENKD
+233 KENK
-240 RYQKIAMESAI
+240 K
-251 SLCESVLCDDSVLE
+251 
-265 EILKAENRKKNA
+265 
-277 DNLML
+277 
-282 RINAYKL
+282 
-289 FFYRNSQK
+289 
-297 ITIKELSKLSGIS
+297 
-310 IGHISK
+310 
-316 CEKINAEENEFSIRI
+316 
-331 FRETT
+331 
-336 VATIRSLEKA
+336 
-346 LNLRKG
+346 
-352 ELTADDDDLLAEKY
+352 
-366 KNYYLKK
+366 YYLKK

-387 REYEEYLKGTNAKYK
+387 KEYEEYLKGTNAKYK
-402 VNNDNSLTLISH
+402 VNNDNSLTLVSE

-429 VNEINTIIKEELVKA
+429 VIEINTIIKEELIKA
-444 KKHLNTQ
+444 KKHLNTE
-451 YLNDAFVIVGNP
+451 YLNDTYVIVGNP

-475 YLNDNTF
+475 YLNDETF

-509 KYNLIEKGKKI
+509 KYNLIEKDKKI

-537 ELGYLDDVSAL
+537 KLGYLDDVSAL

-559 AISLLGKKYTPN
+559 AISLLGKKYIPN

-668 EVVDNVQIS
+668 EVVDNVQIL

-699 FMNKNLLPAGK
+699 FMNRNLSPAGK

-715 SFIDTDSD
+715 SFIDTNND

-778 NIFNEQKN
+778 NIFNEQ
-786 SFN
+786 

>member
-1 MERINQ
+1 M
-7 KTTKQIKREN
+7 KKF
-17 KNWLLLVTVNDIETN
+17 LLLFKFTIIIFFIFISV
-32 SLLSRLKPLEDY
+32 
-44 SDILVAYSKNNTYF
+44 YF
-58 IGRFGAYNVIHVQS
+58 IYN
-72 DMGAMNRDAV
+72 R
-82 MTTVDNAIKMW
+82 
-93 NPRGII
+93 
-99 MVGVAWGMNKGKQRI
+99 
-114 GDVLISK
+114 
-121 KILQYETAKISN
+121 
-133 GSTIPRGAD
+133 
-142 TEAGGV
+142 
-148 LTNRFKSCM
+148 
-157 DWEYLLED
+157 
-165 GKVAKRYMGTV
+165 
-176 LSGEKLLD
+176 KLLNRYYQERLIFKTKKLVSID
-184 DKNYRDKLHSS
+184 DGLRGNIYDKNGILLVGNKKVY
-195 FPEAIGGEMEGAGLA
+195 
-210 SVAMANNLYE
+210 NLTYH
-220 WIIVKGICDWGYD
+220 YN
-233 KQSENKD
+233 ENED
-240 RYQKIAMESAI
+240 TF
-251 SLCESVLCDDSVLE
+251 
-265 EILKAENRKKNA
+265 EILKFLYNNFNINKDEFLKKVNNSYKYEDIILKNNLTENEVSLVLNSDVKG
-277 DNLML
+277 
-282 RINAYKL
+282 L
-289 FFYRNSQK
+289 F
-297 ITIKELSKLSGIS
+297 IKESFERFYPYKDTLKNVLGSVGFIQK
-310 IGHISK
+310 
-316 CEKINAEENEFSIRI
+316 EN
-331 FRETT
+331 
-336 VATIRSLEKA
+336 
-346 LNLRKG
+346 
-352 ELTADDDDLLAEKY
+352 

-559 AISLLGKKYTPN
+559 AISLLGKKYIPN

>member
-1 MERINQ
+1 M
-7 KTTKQIKREN
+7 KKF
-17 KNWLLLVTVNDIETN
+17 LLLFKFTIIIFFIFISVYFIYNRK
-32 SLLSRLKPLEDY
+32 LLNRYYQERLIFKTQKLVSIDDGLRGNIYDKNGILLVGNKKVYNLAYHYNENE
-44 SDILVAYSKNNTYF
+44 DIL
-58 IGRFGAYNVIHVQS
+58 
-72 DMGAMNRDAV
+72 
-82 MTTVDNAIKMW
+82 
-93 NPRGII
+93 
-99 MVGVAWGMNKGKQRI
+99 
-114 GDVLISK
+114 
-121 KILQYETAKISN
+121 
-133 GSTIPRGAD
+133 
-142 TEAGGV
+142 
-148 LTNRFKSCM
+148 
-157 DWEYLLED
+157 
-165 GKVAKRYMGTV
+165 
-176 LSGEKLLD
+176 
-184 DKNYRDKLHSS
+184 
-195 FPEAIGGEMEGAGLA
+195 
-210 SVAMANNLYE
+210 
-220 WIIVKGICDWGYD
+220 
-233 KQSENKD
+233 
-240 RYQKIAMESAI
+240 
-251 SLCESVLCDDSVLE
+251 
-265 EILKAENRKKNA
+265 EILKFLYNNFNINKDEFLKKVNNSYKYEDIILKNNLTENEVSLVLNSDVKG
-277 DNLML
+277 
-282 RINAYKL
+282 L
-289 FFYRNSQK
+289 F
-297 ITIKELSKLSGIS
+297 IKESFERFYPYKDTLKNVLGSV
-310 IGHISK
+310 GHIQK
-316 CEKINAEENEFSIRI
+316 EN
-331 FRETT
+331 
-336 VATIRSLEKA
+336 
-346 LNLRKG
+346 
-352 ELTADDDDLLAEKY
+352 

-559 AISLLGKKYTPN
+559 AISLLGKKYIPN

-659 DFIIYKNKH
+659 NFIIYKNKH

>member
-1 MERINQ
+1 MKKFLLLYKFAVIIFFIFISIYFIYNRKMLNSYYQDRLVFKTQ
-7 KTTKQIKREN
+7 KIVSTDDGLRGNIYDKNGILLVGNKKVYNLAYHYN
-17 KNWLLLVTVNDIETN
+17 KNEDTFEI
-32 SLLSRLKPLEDY
+32 LEF
-44 SDILVAYSKNNTYF
+44 IQNNF
-58 IGRFGAYNVIHVQS
+58 N
-72 DMGAMNRDAV
+72 
-82 MTTVDNAIKMW
+82 
-93 NPRGII
+93 
-99 MVGVAWGMNKGKQRI
+99 
-114 GDVLISK
+114 ISK
-121 KILQYETAKISN
+121 EDFFKKVNNSYKYEDIILKDNLDEKEISL
-133 GSTIPRGAD
+133 
-142 TEAGGV
+142 V
-148 LTNRFKSCM
+148 LNS
-157 DWEYLLED
+157 D
-165 GKVAKRYMGTV
+165 
-176 LSGEKLLD
+176 
-184 DKNYRDKLHSS
+184 
-195 FPEAIGGEMEGAGLA
+195 
-210 SVAMANNLYE
+210 
-220 WIIVKGICDWGYD
+220 VKGI
-233 KQSENKD
+233 
-240 RYQKIAMESAI
+240 
-251 SLCESVLCDDSVLE
+251 
-265 EILKAENRKKNA
+265 
-277 DNLML
+277 
-282 RINAYKL
+282 
-289 FFYRNSQK
+289 F
-297 ITIKELSKLSGIS
+297 IKESFDRFYPYNDTLKNVLGSVGPIQK
-310 IGHISK
+310 
-316 CEKINAEENEFSIRI
+316 EN
-331 FRETT
+331 
-336 VATIRSLEKA
+336 
-346 LNLRKG
+346 
-352 ELTADDDDLLAEKY
+352 

-387 REYEEYLKGTNAKYK
+387 KEYEEYLKGTNAKYK
-402 VNNDNSLTLISH
+402 VNNDNSLTVVSE

-451 YLNDAFVIVGNP
+451 YLNDAYVIVGNP

-475 YLNDNTF
+475 YLNDETF

-537 ELGYLDDVSAL
+537 KLGYLDDVSAL

-571 MDLNASEKEF
+571 MDLNATEKEF

-642 MKGKRISPSLV
+642 MKGKRVSPSLV

-699 FMNKNLLPAGK
+699 FMNRNLSPAGK

-715 SFIDTDSD
+715 SFIDTNND

-778 NIFNEQKN
+778 GIFNEQKN

>member
-1 MERINQ
+1 M
-7 KTTKQIKREN
+7 KKF
-17 KNWLLLVTVNDIETN
+17 LLLYKFTVIIFLIFISIYFIYNRKMLNSYYQDRLIFKTKKLVSIDDGLRGNIYDKNGILLVGNKKVYNLAYHYNENEDTFEILEFIQNNFNISEDDFFKKVNNSYKYEDI
-32 SLLSRLKPLEDY
+32 
-44 SDILVAYSKNNTYF
+44 ILKNNLTE
-58 IGRFGAYNVIHVQS
+58 NEVSLVLNS
-72 DMGAMNRDAV
+72 D
-82 MTTVDNAIKMW
+82 
-93 NPRGII
+93 
-99 MVGVAWGMNKGKQRI
+99 
-114 GDVLISK
+114 
-121 KILQYETAKISN
+121 
-133 GSTIPRGAD
+133 
-142 TEAGGV
+142 
-148 LTNRFKSCM
+148 
-157 DWEYLLED
+157 
-165 GKVAKRYMGTV
+165 
-176 LSGEKLLD
+176 
-184 DKNYRDKLHSS
+184 
-195 FPEAIGGEMEGAGLA
+195 
-210 SVAMANNLYE
+210 
-220 WIIVKGICDWGYD
+220 VKG
-233 KQSENKD
+233 
-240 RYQKIAMESAI
+240 
-251 SLCESVLCDDSVLE
+251 
-265 EILKAENRKKNA
+265 
-277 DNLML
+277 
-282 RINAYKL
+282 L
-289 FFYRNSQK
+289 F
-297 ITIKELSKLSGIS
+297 IKESFERFYPYKDTLKNVLGSVGFIQK
-310 IGHISK
+310 
-316 CEKINAEENEFSIRI
+316 EN
-331 FRETT
+331 
-336 VATIRSLEKA
+336 
-346 LNLRKG
+346 
-352 ELTADDDDLLAEKY
+352 

-659 DFIIYKNKH
+659 DFIIFKNKH

>member
-1 MERINQ
+1 M
-7 KTTKQIKREN
+7 KKF
-17 KNWLLLVTVNDIETN
+17 LLLFKFTIIIFFIFISVYFIYNRKMLNSYYQDRLVFKTQKIVSIDDGLRGNIYDKNGILLVGNKKVYNLAYHYNENEDTFEILEFIQNNFNISEDDFFKKVNNSYKYEDI
-32 SLLSRLKPLEDY
+32 
-44 SDILVAYSKNNTYF
+44 ILKNNLTENEVSL
-58 IGRFGAYNVIHVQS
+58 ALNS
-72 DMGAMNRDAV
+72 D
-82 MTTVDNAIKMW
+82 
-93 NPRGII
+93 
-99 MVGVAWGMNKGKQRI
+99 
-114 GDVLISK
+114 
-121 KILQYETAKISN
+121 
-133 GSTIPRGAD
+133 
-142 TEAGGV
+142 
-148 LTNRFKSCM
+148 
-157 DWEYLLED
+157 
-165 GKVAKRYMGTV
+165 
-176 LSGEKLLD
+176 
-184 DKNYRDKLHSS
+184 
-195 FPEAIGGEMEGAGLA
+195 
-210 SVAMANNLYE
+210 
-220 WIIVKGICDWGYD
+220 VKG
-233 KQSENKD
+233 
-240 RYQKIAMESAI
+240 
-251 SLCESVLCDDSVLE
+251 
-265 EILKAENRKKNA
+265 
-277 DNLML
+277 
-282 RINAYKL
+282 L
-289 FFYRNSQK
+289 F
-297 ITIKELSKLSGIS
+297 IKESFERFYPYKDTLKNVLGSV
-310 IGHISK
+310 GHIQK
-316 CEKINAEENEFSIRI
+316 EN
-331 FRETT
+331 
-336 VATIRSLEKA
+336 
-346 LNLRKG
+346 
-352 ELTADDDDLLAEKY
+352 

-559 AISLLGKKYTPN
+559 AISLLGKKYIPN

-715 SFIDTDSD
+715 SFIDTDND

-738 FPYDDPK
+738 FPYDNPK

>member
-1 MERINQ
+1 M
-7 KTTKQIKREN
+7 KKF
-17 KNWLLLVTVNDIETN
+17 LLLFKFAIIIFFIFISVYFIYNRK
-32 SLLSRLKPLEDY
+32 LLNRYYQERLIFKTKKLVSIDDGLRGNIYDKNGILLVGNKKVYNLTYHYNENE
-44 SDILVAYSKNNTYF
+44 DIL
-58 IGRFGAYNVIHVQS
+58 
-72 DMGAMNRDAV
+72 
-82 MTTVDNAIKMW
+82 
-93 NPRGII
+93 
-99 MVGVAWGMNKGKQRI
+99 
-114 GDVLISK
+114 
-121 KILQYETAKISN
+121 
-133 GSTIPRGAD
+133 
-142 TEAGGV
+142 
-148 LTNRFKSCM
+148 
-157 DWEYLLED
+157 
-165 GKVAKRYMGTV
+165 
-176 LSGEKLLD
+176 
-184 DKNYRDKLHSS
+184 
-195 FPEAIGGEMEGAGLA
+195 
-210 SVAMANNLYE
+210 
-220 WIIVKGICDWGYD
+220 
-233 KQSENKD
+233 
-240 RYQKIAMESAI
+240 
-251 SLCESVLCDDSVLE
+251 
-265 EILKAENRKKNA
+265 EILKFLYNNFNINKDEFLKKVNNSYKYEDIILK
-277 DNLML
+277 DNLDEKKISL
-282 RINAYKL
+282 VLNSGVKGL
-289 FFYRNSQK
+289 F
-297 ITIKELSKLSGIS
+297 IKE
-310 IGHISK
+310 
-316 CEKINAEENEFSIRI
+316 
-331 FRETT
+331 
-336 VATIRSLEKA
+336 SLERFYPYKDT
-346 LNLRKG
+346 LKNVLGSVGPIQK
-352 ELTADDDDLLAEKY
+352 EN

-786 SFN
+786 SSN

>member
-1 MERINQ
+1 M
-7 KTTKQIKREN
+7 KKF
-17 KNWLLLVTVNDIETN
+17 LLLFKFTIIIFFIFISV
-32 SLLSRLKPLEDY
+32 
-44 SDILVAYSKNNTYF
+44 YF
-58 IGRFGAYNVIHVQS
+58 IYN
-72 DMGAMNRDAV
+72 R
-82 MTTVDNAIKMW
+82 KML
-93 NPRGII
+93 NSYYQDRLVFKTQKIVSIDDGLRGNIYDKNGI
-99 MVGVAWGMNKGKQRI
+99 LLVGNKKVYNLTYHYNENE
-114 GDVLISK
+114 DVL
-121 KILQYETAKISN
+121 
-133 GSTIPRGAD
+133 
-142 TEAGGV
+142 
-148 LTNRFKSCM
+148 
-157 DWEYLLED
+157 
-165 GKVAKRYMGTV
+165 
-176 LSGEKLLD
+176 
-184 DKNYRDKLHSS
+184 
-195 FPEAIGGEMEGAGLA
+195 
-210 SVAMANNLYE
+210 
-220 WIIVKGICDWGYD
+220 
-233 KQSENKD
+233 
-240 RYQKIAMESAI
+240 
-251 SLCESVLCDDSVLE
+251 
-265 EILKAENRKKNA
+265 EILKFLYNNFNINKDEFLKKVNNSYKYEDIILKNNLTENEVSLVLNSDVKG
-277 DNLML
+277 
-282 RINAYKL
+282 L
-289 FFYRNSQK
+289 F
-297 ITIKELSKLSGIS
+297 IKESFERFYPYKDTLKNVLGSVGFIQK
-310 IGHISK
+310 
-316 CEKINAEENEFSIRI
+316 EN
-331 FRETT
+331 
-336 VATIRSLEKA
+336 
-346 LNLRKG
+346 
-352 ELTADDDDLLAEKY
+352 

-537 ELGYLDDVSAL
+537 KLGYLDDVSAL

-559 AISLLGKKYTPN
+559 AISLLGKKYIPN

-659 DFIIYKNKH
+659 DFIIFKNKH

-715 SFIDTDSD
+715 SFIDTDND

>member
-1 MERINQ
+1 M
-7 KTTKQIKREN
+7 KKF
-17 KNWLLLVTVNDIETN
+17 LLLIKFTVIIFFIFI
-32 SLLSRLKPLEDY
+32 S
-44 SDILVAYSKNNTYF
+44 VYF
-58 IGRFGAYNVIHVQS
+58 IYN
-72 DMGAMNRDAV
+72 R
-82 MTTVDNAIKMW
+82 KML
-93 NPRGII
+93 NSYYQDRLVFKTQKIVSIDDGLRGNI
-99 MVGVAWGMNKGKQRI
+99 
-114 GDVLISK
+114 
-121 KILQYETAKISN
+121 Y
-133 GSTIPRGAD
+133 
-142 TEAGGV
+142 
-148 LTNRFKSCM
+148 
-157 DWEYLLED
+157 
-165 GKVAKRYMGTV
+165 
-176 LSGEKLLD
+176 
-184 DKNYRDKLHSS
+184 DKNGILLVGNKKVYNLAYHYNENEDTFEILEFIQNNFNINKEDFFKKVNNSYKYEDIILKDNLT
-195 FPEAIGGEMEGAGLA
+195 EGEVSLVLN
-210 SVAMANNLYE
+210 SD
-220 WIIVKGICDWGYD
+220 VKG
-233 KQSENKD
+233 
-240 RYQKIAMESAI
+240 
-251 SLCESVLCDDSVLE
+251 
-265 EILKAENRKKNA
+265 
-277 DNLML
+277 
-282 RINAYKL
+282 L
-289 FFYRNSQK
+289 F
-297 ITIKELSKLSGIS
+297 IKESFERYYPYNDTLKNVLGSVGPIQK
-310 IGHISK
+310 
-316 CEKINAEENEFSIRI
+316 EN
-331 FRETT
+331 
-336 VATIRSLEKA
+336 
-346 LNLRKG
+346 
-352 ELTADDDDLLAEKY
+352 

-387 REYEEYLKGTNAKYK
+387 KEYEEYLKGTNAKYK
-402 VNNDNSLTLISH
+402 VNNDNSLTLVSE

-475 YLNDNTF
+475 YLNDETF

-537 ELGYLDDVSAL
+537 KLGYLDDVSAL

-571 MDLNASEKEF
+571 MDLNVSEKEF

-642 MKGKRISPSLV
+642 IKGKRISPSLV
-653 NEIKNN
+653 DEIKNN

-699 FMNKNLLPAGK
+699 FMNRSLLPAGK

-715 SFIDTDSD
+715 SFIDTNND

-745 ISLIVVCPNTSHNNG
+745 VSLIVVCPNTSHNNG

-778 NIFNEQKN
+778 GIFNEQKN

>member
-1 MERINQ
+1 M
-7 KTTKQIKREN
+7 KKF
-17 KNWLLLVTVNDIETN
+17 LLLYKFTVIIFFIFISIYFIYNRKMLN
-32 SLLSRLKPLEDY
+32 SYYQDRLVFKTQKIVSIDDGLRGNIYDKNGILLVGNKKVYNLAYHYNENE
-44 SDILVAYSKNNTYF
+44 DIL
-58 IGRFGAYNVIHVQS
+58 
-72 DMGAMNRDAV
+72 
-82 MTTVDNAIKMW
+82 
-93 NPRGII
+93 
-99 MVGVAWGMNKGKQRI
+99 
-114 GDVLISK
+114 
-121 KILQYETAKISN
+121 
-133 GSTIPRGAD
+133 
-142 TEAGGV
+142 
-148 LTNRFKSCM
+148 
-157 DWEYLLED
+157 
-165 GKVAKRYMGTV
+165 
-176 LSGEKLLD
+176 
-184 DKNYRDKLHSS
+184 
-195 FPEAIGGEMEGAGLA
+195 
-210 SVAMANNLYE
+210 
-220 WIIVKGICDWGYD
+220 
-233 KQSENKD
+233 
-240 RYQKIAMESAI
+240 
-251 SLCESVLCDDSVLE
+251 
-265 EILKAENRKKNA
+265 EILKFLYNNFNISEDVFLKKVNNSYKYEDIILK
-277 DNLML
+277 DNLTEGEVSL
-282 RINAYKL
+282 VLNSDVKGL
-289 FFYRNSQK
+289 F
-297 ITIKELSKLSGIS
+297 IKESFDRFYPYNDTLKNVLGSVGPIQK
-310 IGHISK
+310 
-316 CEKINAEENEFSIRI
+316 EN
-331 FRETT
+331 
-336 VATIRSLEKA
+336 K
-346 LNLRKG
+346 KH
-352 ELTADDDDLLAEKY
+352 
-366 KNYYLKK
+366 YLKK

-387 REYEEYLKGTNAKYK
+387 KEYEEYLKGTNAKYK
-402 VNNDNSLTLISH
+402 VNNDNSLTLVSE

-429 VNEINTIIKEELVKA
+429 VNEINKIIKEELVKA

-451 YLNDAFVIVGNP
+451 YLNDTYVIVGNP

-475 YLNDNTF
+475 YLNDETF

-537 ELGYLDDVSAL
+537 KLGYLDDVSAL

-559 AISLLGKKYTPN
+559 AISLLGKKYSPN
-571 MDLNASEKEF
+571 MDLNVTEKEF

-659 DFIIYKNKH
+659 DFLIYKNKH

-699 FMNKNLLPAGK
+699 FMNRKLSPAGK

-715 SFIDTDSD
+715 SFIDTNNDS
-723 GKIDTKTLTLTMAGF
+723 KIDTKTLTLTMAGF

-745 ISLIVVCPNTSHNNG
+745 VSLIVVCPNTSHNNG

-786 SFN
+786 SSN

>member
-1 MERINQ
+1 M
-7 KTTKQIKREN
+7 KKF
-17 KNWLLLVTVNDIETN
+17 LLLFKFTVIIFFIFISVYFIYNRKMLN
-32 SLLSRLKPLEDY
+32 SYYQDRLIFKTKKLVSIDDGLRGNIYDKNGTLLVGNKKIYNLAYHYNENEDTPAILKF
-44 SDILVAYSKNNTYF
+44 IKNNFNINEDDFYKKVNNS
-58 IGRFGAYNVIHVQS
+58 YKYE
-72 DMGAMNRDAV
+72 D
-82 MTTVDNAIKMW
+82 
-93 NPRGII
+93 II
-99 MVGVAWGMNKGKQRI
+99 LK
-114 GDVLISK
+114 
-121 KILQYETAKISN
+121 
-133 GSTIPRGAD
+133 
-142 TEAGGV
+142 
-148 LTNRFKSCM
+148 
-157 DWEYLLED
+157 
-165 GKVAKRYMGTV
+165 
-176 LSGEKLLD
+176 
-184 DKNYRDKLHSS
+184 
-195 FPEAIGGEMEGAGLA
+195 
-210 SVAMANNLYE
+210 NNLNE
-220 WIIVKGICDWGYD
+220 EEISLVLNSDVKGIFINESFERYYPYNDTLKNVLGSVGHIQ
-233 KQSENKD
+233 KENK
-240 RYQKIAMESAI
+240 K
-251 SLCESVLCDDSVLE
+251 
-265 EILKAENRKKNA
+265 
-277 DNLML
+277 
-282 RINAYKL
+282 
-289 FFYRNSQK
+289 
-297 ITIKELSKLSGIS
+297 
-310 IGHISK
+310 
-316 CEKINAEENEFSIRI
+316 
-331 FRETT
+331 
-336 VATIRSLEKA
+336 
-346 LNLRKG
+346 
-352 ELTADDDDLLAEKY
+352 
-366 KNYYLKK
+366 YYLKK

-387 REYEEYLKGTNAKYK
+387 KEYEEYLKGTNAKYK
-402 VNNDNSLTLISH
+402 VNNDNSLTLVSE

-429 VNEINTIIKEELVKA
+429 VIEINTIIKEELIKA
-444 KKHLNTQ
+444 KKHLNTE
-451 YLNDAFVIVGNP
+451 YLNDTYVIVGNP

-475 YLNDNTF
+475 YLNDETF

-509 KYNLIEKGKKI
+509 KYNLIEKDKKI

-537 ELGYLDDVSAL
+537 KLGYLDDVSAL

-559 AISLLGKKYTPN
+559 AISLLGKKYIPN

-683 IHKGFY
+683 IRKGFY

-699 FMNKNLLPAGK
+699 FMNRNLSPAGK

-715 SFIDTDSD
+715 SFIDTNND

-778 NIFNEQKN
+778 NIFNEQ
-786 SFN
+786 

>member
-1 MERINQ
+1 M
-7 KTTKQIKREN
+7 KKF
-17 KNWLLLVTVNDIETN
+17 LLLFKFTIIIFFIFISV
-32 SLLSRLKPLEDY
+32 
-44 SDILVAYSKNNTYF
+44 YF
-58 IGRFGAYNVIHVQS
+58 IYN
-72 DMGAMNRDAV
+72 R
-82 MTTVDNAIKMW
+82 
-93 NPRGII
+93 
-99 MVGVAWGMNKGKQRI
+99 
-114 GDVLISK
+114 
-121 KILQYETAKISN
+121 
-133 GSTIPRGAD
+133 
-142 TEAGGV
+142 
-148 LTNRFKSCM
+148 
-157 DWEYLLED
+157 
-165 GKVAKRYMGTV
+165 
-176 LSGEKLLD
+176 KLLNRYYQERLIFKTQKLVSID
-184 DKNYRDKLHSS
+184 DGLRGNIYDKNGILLVGNKKVYN
-195 FPEAIGGEMEGAGLA
+195 LA
-210 SVAMANNLYE
+210 YHYN
-220 WIIVKGICDWGYD
+220 
-233 KQSENKD
+233 ENED
-240 RYQKIAMESAI
+240 TF
-251 SLCESVLCDDSVLE
+251 
-265 EILKAENRKKNA
+265 EILKFLYNNFNINKDEFLKKVNNSYKYEDIILKNNLTENEVSLVLNSDVKG
-277 DNLML
+277 
-282 RINAYKL
+282 L
-289 FFYRNSQK
+289 F
-297 ITIKELSKLSGIS
+297 IKESFERFYPYKDTLKNVLGSV
-310 IGHISK
+310 GHIQK
-316 CEKINAEENEFSIRI
+316 EN
-331 FRETT
+331 
-336 VATIRSLEKA
+336 
-346 LNLRKG
+346 
-352 ELTADDDDLLAEKY
+352 

-559 AISLLGKKYTPN
+559 AISLLGKKYIPN

-659 DFIIYKNKH
+659 NFIIYKNKH

>member
-1 MERINQ
+1 M
-7 KTTKQIKREN
+7 KKF
-17 KNWLLLVTVNDIETN
+17 LLLFKFTIIIFFIFINLYYIYNRKLLN
-32 SLLSRLKPLEDY
+32 SYYQERLIFKTQKIVSIDDGLRGNIYDKNGILLVGNKKIYNLAYHYNENEDTPAILKF
-44 SDILVAYSKNNTYF
+44 IKNNFNINEDDFYKKVNNS
-58 IGRFGAYNVIHVQS
+58 YKYE
-72 DMGAMNRDAV
+72 D
-82 MTTVDNAIKMW
+82 
-93 NPRGII
+93 II
-99 MVGVAWGMNKGKQRI
+99 LK
-114 GDVLISK
+114 
-121 KILQYETAKISN
+121 
-133 GSTIPRGAD
+133 
-142 TEAGGV
+142 
-148 LTNRFKSCM
+148 
-157 DWEYLLED
+157 
-165 GKVAKRYMGTV
+165 
-176 LSGEKLLD
+176 
-184 DKNYRDKLHSS
+184 
-195 FPEAIGGEMEGAGLA
+195 
-210 SVAMANNLYE
+210 NNLNE
-220 WIIVKGICDWGYD
+220 EEISLVLNSDVKGIFINESFERYYPYNDTLKNVLGSVGHIQ
-233 KQSENKD
+233 KENK
-240 RYQKIAMESAI
+240 K
-251 SLCESVLCDDSVLE
+251 
-265 EILKAENRKKNA
+265 
-277 DNLML
+277 
-282 RINAYKL
+282 
-289 FFYRNSQK
+289 
-297 ITIKELSKLSGIS
+297 
-310 IGHISK
+310 
-316 CEKINAEENEFSIRI
+316 
-331 FRETT
+331 
-336 VATIRSLEKA
+336 
-346 LNLRKG
+346 
-352 ELTADDDDLLAEKY
+352 
-366 KNYYLKK
+366 YYLKK

-387 REYEEYLKGTNAKYK
+387 KEYEEYLKGTNAKYK
-402 VNNDNSLTLISH
+402 VNNDNSLTLVSE

-429 VNEINTIIKEELVKA
+429 VIEINTIIKEELIKA
-444 KKHLNTQ
+444 KKHLNTE
-451 YLNDAFVIVGNP
+451 YLNDTYVIVGNP

-475 YLNDNTF
+475 YLNDETF

-537 ELGYLDDVSAL
+537 KLGYLDDVSAL

-559 AISLLGKKYTPN
+559 AISLLGKKYIPN

-699 FMNKNLLPAGK
+699 FMNRNLSPAGK

-715 SFIDTDSD
+715 SFIDTNND

-778 NIFNEQKN
+778 NIFNEQ
-786 SFN
+786 

>member
-1 MERINQ
+1 M
-7 KTTKQIKREN
+7 KKF
-17 KNWLLLVTVNDIETN
+17 LLLFKFTVIIFLIFISFYYIYNRKMLN
-32 SLLSRLKPLEDY
+32 SYYQDRLVFKTQKIVSTDDGL
-44 SDILVAYSKNNTYF
+44 
-58 IGRFGAYNVIHVQS
+58 
-72 DMGAMNRDAV
+72 
-82 MTTVDNAIKMW
+82 
-93 NPRGII
+93 RGNI
-99 MVGVAWGMNKGKQRI
+99 
-114 GDVLISK
+114 
-121 KILQYETAKISN
+121 Y
-133 GSTIPRGAD
+133 
-142 TEAGGV
+142 
-148 LTNRFKSCM
+148 
-157 DWEYLLED
+157 
-165 GKVAKRYMGTV
+165 
-176 LSGEKLLD
+176 
-184 DKNYRDKLHSS
+184 DKNGILLVGNKKVYN
-195 FPEAIGGEMEGAGLA
+195 LA
-210 SVAMANNLYE
+210 YHYNENEDTFEILEFIQNNFNINKEDFFKKVNNSYKYE
-220 WIIVKGICDWGYD
+220 NITLKDNLDEKEISLVLNSDVKG
-233 KQSENKD
+233 
-240 RYQKIAMESAI
+240 
-251 SLCESVLCDDSVLE
+251 
-265 EILKAENRKKNA
+265 
-277 DNLML
+277 
-282 RINAYKL
+282 L
-289 FFYRNSQK
+289 F
-297 ITIKELSKLSGIS
+297 IKESFDRFYPYNDTLKNVLGSVGFIQK
-310 IGHISK
+310 
-316 CEKINAEENEFSIRI
+316 EN
-331 FRETT
+331 
-336 VATIRSLEKA
+336 
-346 LNLRKG
+346 
-352 ELTADDDDLLAEKY
+352 

-387 REYEEYLKGTNAKYK
+387 KEYEEYLKGSNAKYK

-451 YLNDAFVIVGNP
+451 YLNDTYVIVGNP

-475 YLNDNTF
+475 YLNDETF

-537 ELGYLDDVSAL
+537 KLGYLDDVSAL

-571 MDLNASEKEF
+571 MDLNATEKEF

-653 NEIKNN
+653 DEIKNN

-699 FMNKNLLPAGK
+699 FMNRKLLPAGK

-715 SFIDTDSD
+715 SFIDTNND

-745 ISLIVVCPNTSHNNG
+745 VSLIVVCPNTSHNNG

-778 NIFNEQKN
+778 GIFNEQKN

>member
-1 MERINQ
+1 M
-7 KTTKQIKREN
+7 KKF
-17 KNWLLLVTVNDIETN
+17 LLLFKFTIIIFFIFISVYFIYNRK
-32 SLLSRLKPLEDY
+32 LLNRYYQERLIFKTKKLVSIDDGLRGNIYDKNGILLVGNKKVYNLAYHYNENE
-44 SDILVAYSKNNTYF
+44 DIL
-58 IGRFGAYNVIHVQS
+58 
-72 DMGAMNRDAV
+72 
-82 MTTVDNAIKMW
+82 
-93 NPRGII
+93 
-99 MVGVAWGMNKGKQRI
+99 
-114 GDVLISK
+114 
-121 KILQYETAKISN
+121 
-133 GSTIPRGAD
+133 
-142 TEAGGV
+142 
-148 LTNRFKSCM
+148 
-157 DWEYLLED
+157 
-165 GKVAKRYMGTV
+165 
-176 LSGEKLLD
+176 
-184 DKNYRDKLHSS
+184 
-195 FPEAIGGEMEGAGLA
+195 
-210 SVAMANNLYE
+210 
-220 WIIVKGICDWGYD
+220 
-233 KQSENKD
+233 
-240 RYQKIAMESAI
+240 
-251 SLCESVLCDDSVLE
+251 
-265 EILKAENRKKNA
+265 EILKFLYNNFNINKDEFLKKVNNSYKYEDIILKNNLTENEVSLVLNSDVKG
-277 DNLML
+277 
-282 RINAYKL
+282 L
-289 FFYRNSQK
+289 F
-297 ITIKELSKLSGIS
+297 IKESFERFYPYKDTLKNVLGSVGFIQK
-310 IGHISK
+310 
-316 CEKINAEENEFSIRI
+316 EN
-331 FRETT
+331 
-336 VATIRSLEKA
+336 
-346 LNLRKG
+346 
-352 ELTADDDDLLAEKY
+352 

-559 AISLLGKKYTPN
+559 AISLLGKKYIPN
-571 MDLNASEKEF
+571 MDLNVSEKEF

-659 DFIIYKNKH
+659 DFIIFKNKH

-715 SFIDTDSD
+715 SFIDTNND

>member
-1 MERINQ
+1 MKKFLLLYKFTVIIFFIFISIYFIYNRKMLNSYYQDRLVFKTQKIVSIDDGLRGNIYDKNGILLVGNKKVYNLAYHYNENEDTFEILEFIQNNFNINKDDFFKKVNNSYKYEDIILKNSLTENEVSLVLNSDVKGLFIKESFDRFYPYNATLKNVLGSVGPIQ
-7 KTTKQIKREN
+7 KEN
-17 KNWLLLVTVNDIETN
+17 K
-32 SLLSRLKPLEDY
+32 K
-44 SDILVAYSKNNTYF
+44 
-58 IGRFGAYNVIHVQS
+58 H
-72 DMGAMNRDAV
+72 
-82 MTTVDNAIKMW
+82 
-93 NPRGII
+93 
-99 MVGVAWGMNKGKQRI
+99 
-114 GDVLISK
+114 
-121 KILQYETAKISN
+121 
-133 GSTIPRGAD
+133 
-142 TEAGGV
+142 
-148 LTNRFKSCM
+148 
-157 DWEYLLED
+157 
-165 GKVAKRYMGTV
+165 
-176 LSGEKLLD
+176 
-184 DKNYRDKLHSS
+184 
-195 FPEAIGGEMEGAGLA
+195 
-210 SVAMANNLYE
+210 
-220 WIIVKGICDWGYD
+220 
-233 KQSENKD
+233 
-240 RYQKIAMESAI
+240 
-251 SLCESVLCDDSVLE
+251 
-265 EILKAENRKKNA
+265 
-277 DNLML
+277 
-282 RINAYKL
+282 
-289 FFYRNSQK
+289 
-297 ITIKELSKLSGIS
+297 
-310 IGHISK
+310 
-316 CEKINAEENEFSIRI
+316 
-331 FRETT
+331 
-336 VATIRSLEKA
+336 
-346 LNLRKG
+346 
-352 ELTADDDDLLAEKY
+352 
-366 KNYYLKK
+366 YLKK

-387 REYEEYLKGTNAKYK
+387 KEYEEYLKGINAKYK
-402 VNNDNSLTLISH
+402 VNNDNSLTLVSE

-451 YLNDAFVIVGNP
+451 YLNDTYVIVGNP

-475 YLNDNTF
+475 YLNDETF

-537 ELGYLDDVSAL
+537 KLGYLDDVSAL

-559 AISLLGKKYTPN
+559 AISLLGKKYSPN
-571 MDLNASEKEF
+571 MDLNATEKEF

-659 DFIIYKNKH
+659 DFLIYKNKH

-677 NDDFNQ
+677 NEDFNQ

-699 FMNKNLLPAGK
+699 FMNRKLSPAGK

-715 SFIDTDSD
+715 SFIDTNND

-745 ISLIVVCPNTSHNNG
+745 VSLIVVCPNTSHNNG

-778 NIFNEQKN
+778 GIFNE
-786 SFN
+786 

>member
-1 MERINQ
+1 M
-7 KTTKQIKREN
+7 KKF
-17 KNWLLLVTVNDIETN
+17 LLLFKFAIIIFFIFISVYFIYNRK
-32 SLLSRLKPLEDY
+32 LLNRYYQERLIFKTKKLVSIDDGLRGNIYDKNGILLVGNKKVYNLTYHYNENE
-44 SDILVAYSKNNTYF
+44 DIL
-58 IGRFGAYNVIHVQS
+58 
-72 DMGAMNRDAV
+72 
-82 MTTVDNAIKMW
+82 
-93 NPRGII
+93 
-99 MVGVAWGMNKGKQRI
+99 
-114 GDVLISK
+114 
-121 KILQYETAKISN
+121 
-133 GSTIPRGAD
+133 
-142 TEAGGV
+142 
-148 LTNRFKSCM
+148 
-157 DWEYLLED
+157 
-165 GKVAKRYMGTV
+165 
-176 LSGEKLLD
+176 
-184 DKNYRDKLHSS
+184 
-195 FPEAIGGEMEGAGLA
+195 
-210 SVAMANNLYE
+210 
-220 WIIVKGICDWGYD
+220 
-233 KQSENKD
+233 
-240 RYQKIAMESAI
+240 
-251 SLCESVLCDDSVLE
+251 
-265 EILKAENRKKNA
+265 EILKFLYNNFNINKDEFLKKVNNSYKYEDIILK
-277 DNLML
+277 DNLDEKKISL
-282 RINAYKL
+282 VLNSGVKGL
-289 FFYRNSQK
+289 F
-297 ITIKELSKLSGIS
+297 IKE
-310 IGHISK
+310 
-316 CEKINAEENEFSIRI
+316 
-331 FRETT
+331 
-336 VATIRSLEKA
+336 SLERFYPYKDT
-346 LNLRKG
+346 LKNVLGSVGPIQK
-352 ELTADDDDLLAEKY
+352 EN

-699 FMNKNLLPAGK
+699 FMNKNLSPAGK

-715 SFIDTDSD
+715 SFIDTNND

-745 ISLIVVCPNTSHNNG
+745 VSLIVVCPNTSHNNG

-778 NIFNEQKN
+778 NSFNEQKN

>member
-1 MERINQ
+1 M
-7 KTTKQIKREN
+7 KKF
-17 KNWLLLVTVNDIETN
+17 LLLFKFTIIIFFIFISVYFIYNRK
-32 SLLSRLKPLEDY
+32 LLNRYYQERLIFKTKKVVSIDDGLRGNIYDKNGILLVGNKKVYNLTYHYNENE
-44 SDILVAYSKNNTYF
+44 DIL
-58 IGRFGAYNVIHVQS
+58 
-72 DMGAMNRDAV
+72 
-82 MTTVDNAIKMW
+82 
-93 NPRGII
+93 
-99 MVGVAWGMNKGKQRI
+99 
-114 GDVLISK
+114 
-121 KILQYETAKISN
+121 
-133 GSTIPRGAD
+133 
-142 TEAGGV
+142 
-148 LTNRFKSCM
+148 
-157 DWEYLLED
+157 
-165 GKVAKRYMGTV
+165 
-176 LSGEKLLD
+176 
-184 DKNYRDKLHSS
+184 
-195 FPEAIGGEMEGAGLA
+195 
-210 SVAMANNLYE
+210 
-220 WIIVKGICDWGYD
+220 
-233 KQSENKD
+233 
-240 RYQKIAMESAI
+240 
-251 SLCESVLCDDSVLE
+251 
-265 EILKAENRKKNA
+265 EILKFLYNNFNINKDEFLKKVNNSYKYEDIILKNNLTENEVSLVLNSDVKG
-277 DNLML
+277 
-282 RINAYKL
+282 L
-289 FFYRNSQK
+289 F
-297 ITIKELSKLSGIS
+297 IKESFERFYPYKDTLKNVLGSVGFIQK
-310 IGHISK
+310 
-316 CEKINAEENEFSIRI
+316 EN
-331 FRETT
+331 
-336 VATIRSLEKA
+336 
-346 LNLRKG
+346 
-352 ELTADDDDLLAEKY
+352 

>member
-1 MERINQ
+1 MKKFLLLFKFTVIIFFIFISVYFIYNRKMLNSYYQERLIFKTKKLVSIDDGLRGNIYDKNGTLLVGNKKIYNLAYHYNENEDTPAILKFIKNNFNINEDDFYKKVNNSYKYEDIILKNNLNEEEISLVLNSDVKEIFINESFERYYPYNDTLKNVLGSVGHIQ
-7 KTTKQIKREN
+7 KEN
-17 KNWLLLVTVNDIETN
+17 K
-32 SLLSRLKPLEDY
+32 K
-44 SDILVAYSKNNTYF
+44 
-58 IGRFGAYNVIHVQS
+58 
-72 DMGAMNRDAV
+72 
-82 MTTVDNAIKMW
+82 
-93 NPRGII
+93 
-99 MVGVAWGMNKGKQRI
+99 
-114 GDVLISK
+114 
-121 KILQYETAKISN
+121 
-133 GSTIPRGAD
+133 
-142 TEAGGV
+142 
-148 LTNRFKSCM
+148 
-157 DWEYLLED
+157 
-165 GKVAKRYMGTV
+165 
-176 LSGEKLLD
+176 
-184 DKNYRDKLHSS
+184 
-195 FPEAIGGEMEGAGLA
+195 
-210 SVAMANNLYE
+210 
-220 WIIVKGICDWGYD
+220 
-233 KQSENKD
+233 
-240 RYQKIAMESAI
+240 
-251 SLCESVLCDDSVLE
+251 
-265 EILKAENRKKNA
+265 
-277 DNLML
+277 
-282 RINAYKL
+282 
-289 FFYRNSQK
+289 
-297 ITIKELSKLSGIS
+297 
-310 IGHISK
+310 
-316 CEKINAEENEFSIRI
+316 
-331 FRETT
+331 
-336 VATIRSLEKA
+336 
-346 LNLRKG
+346 
-352 ELTADDDDLLAEKY
+352 
-366 KNYYLKK
+366 YYLKK

-387 REYEEYLKGTNAKYK
+387 KEYEEYLKGTNAKYK
-402 VNNDNSLTLISH
+402 VNNDNSLTLVSD

-451 YLNDAFVIVGNP
+451 YLNDTYVIVGNP

-475 YLNDNTF
+475 YLNDETF

-537 ELGYLDDVSAL
+537 KLGYLDDVSAL

-559 AISLLGKKYTPN
+559 AISLLGKKYIPN

-668 EVVDNVQIS
+668 EVVDNVQIL

-699 FMNKNLLPAGK
+699 FMNRNLSPAGK

-715 SFIDTDSD
+715 SFIDTNND

-778 NIFNEQKN
+778 NIFNEQ
-786 SFN
+786 

>member
-1 MERINQ
+1 M
-7 KTTKQIKREN
+7 KKF
-17 KNWLLLVTVNDIETN
+17 LLLFKFTVIIFFIFI
-32 SLLSRLKPLEDY
+32 S
-44 SDILVAYSKNNTYF
+44 VYF
-58 IGRFGAYNVIHVQS
+58 IYN
-72 DMGAMNRDAV
+72 R
-82 MTTVDNAIKMW
+82 KML
-93 NPRGII
+93 NSYYQDRLVFKTQKMVSADDGLRGNI
-99 MVGVAWGMNKGKQRI
+99 
-114 GDVLISK
+114 
-121 KILQYETAKISN
+121 Y
-133 GSTIPRGAD
+133 
-142 TEAGGV
+142 
-148 LTNRFKSCM
+148 
-157 DWEYLLED
+157 
-165 GKVAKRYMGTV
+165 
-176 LSGEKLLD
+176 
-184 DKNYRDKLHSS
+184 DKNGILLVGNKKVYN
-195 FPEAIGGEMEGAGLA
+195 LA
-210 SVAMANNLYE
+210 YHYNENEDTFEILEFIQNNFNINKDDFFKKVNNSYKYE
-220 WIIVKGICDWGYD
+220 DIILKDNLDEKEISLVLNSDVKG
-233 KQSENKD
+233 
-240 RYQKIAMESAI
+240 
-251 SLCESVLCDDSVLE
+251 
-265 EILKAENRKKNA
+265 
-277 DNLML
+277 
-282 RINAYKL
+282 L
-289 FFYRNSQK
+289 F
-297 ITIKELSKLSGIS
+297 IKESFDRFYPYNDTLKNVLGSVGFIQK
-310 IGHISK
+310 
-316 CEKINAEENEFSIRI
+316 EN
-331 FRETT
+331 
-336 VATIRSLEKA
+336 
-346 LNLRKG
+346 
-352 ELTADDDDLLAEKY
+352 

-537 ELGYLDDVSAL
+537 KLGYLDDVSAL

>member
-1 MERINQ
+1 M
-7 KTTKQIKREN
+7 KKF
-17 KNWLLLVTVNDIETN
+17 LLLFKFTIIIFFIFISVYFIYNRK
-32 SLLSRLKPLEDY
+32 LLNRYYQERLIFKTKKLVSIDDGLRGNIYDKNGILLVGNKKVYNLTYHYNENE
-44 SDILVAYSKNNTYF
+44 DIL
-58 IGRFGAYNVIHVQS
+58 
-72 DMGAMNRDAV
+72 
-82 MTTVDNAIKMW
+82 
-93 NPRGII
+93 
-99 MVGVAWGMNKGKQRI
+99 
-114 GDVLISK
+114 
-121 KILQYETAKISN
+121 
-133 GSTIPRGAD
+133 
-142 TEAGGV
+142 
-148 LTNRFKSCM
+148 
-157 DWEYLLED
+157 
-165 GKVAKRYMGTV
+165 
-176 LSGEKLLD
+176 
-184 DKNYRDKLHSS
+184 
-195 FPEAIGGEMEGAGLA
+195 
-210 SVAMANNLYE
+210 
-220 WIIVKGICDWGYD
+220 
-233 KQSENKD
+233 
-240 RYQKIAMESAI
+240 
-251 SLCESVLCDDSVLE
+251 
-265 EILKAENRKKNA
+265 EILKFLYNNFNINKDEFLKKVNNSYKYEDIILK
-277 DNLML
+277 DNLDEKKISL
-282 RINAYKL
+282 VLNSGVKGL
-289 FFYRNSQK
+289 F
-297 ITIKELSKLSGIS
+297 IKE
-310 IGHISK
+310 
-316 CEKINAEENEFSIRI
+316 
-331 FRETT
+331 
-336 VATIRSLEKA
+336 SLERFYPYKDT
-346 LNLRKG
+346 LKNVLGSVGPIQK
-352 ELTADDDDLLAEKY
+352 EN

-559 AISLLGKKYTPN
+559 AISLLGKKYIPN

-699 FMNKNLLPAGK
+699 FMNRNLLPAGK